1 MHLVKSSS
9 IQPLSN
15 SAYIILYIKQSEILG
30 EIRKIIWIFFIL
42 VCHNNKYRL
51 SFSFTV
57 VTALVIVCL
66 VTLPLQIAMIVI
78 GECKQTEELILCIRF
93 ENDHKAC

>member
-1 MHLVKSSS
+1 MESLKAAGYFFLATRR
-9 IQPLSN
+9 IPPT
-15 SAYIILYIKQSEILG
+15 LY
-30 EIRKIIWIFFIL
+30 IFFIL
-42 VCHNNKYRL
+42 VCQNNKYRL

-57 VTALVIVCL
+57 VAALVIVCL